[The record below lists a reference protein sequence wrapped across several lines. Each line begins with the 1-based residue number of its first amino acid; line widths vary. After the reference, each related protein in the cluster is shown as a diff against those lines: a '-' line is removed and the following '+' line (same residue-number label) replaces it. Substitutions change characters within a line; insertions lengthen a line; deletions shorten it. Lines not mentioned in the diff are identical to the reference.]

1 MKMKNVKSI
10 LRNCIHDLNEC
21 KEYFT
26 ARPLKDFSRTGKL
39 PFNQIIESILC
50 MGAGSLRNEMLDY
63 FGFREDIA
71 TTSAFVQKRAK
82 ILPEAFES
90 LFDLFT
96 KRISESKFETYCG
109 FRLLAVDGSDFLTA
123 ANPDDPDS
131 YFPGTE
137 NQKPYNLL
145 HLNAL
150 YQ

>member
-39 PFNQIIESILC
+39 PFNKIIESILC

-71 TTSAFVQKRAK
+71 TTSAFVRSTKGATTLSCCA
-82 ILPEAFES
+82 LPMDMALLIWLLKS
-90 LFDLFT
+90 LLQSGYALPAAS
-96 KRISESKFETYCG
+96 SEWT
-109 FRLLAVDGSDFLTA
+109 
-123 ANPDDPDS
+123 P
-131 YFPGTE
+131 
-137 NQKPYNLL
+137 
-145 HLNAL
+145 
-150 YQ
+150 